1 MDGAEDVIIY
11 NCMCVNK
18 TNHKVTKNNDNSRKS
33 MNLALPASVA
43 GRECAHAQKR
53 DEIEHIYLDVGVQE
67 GLSYRQ
73 MYYFHFFERS
83 TLFNFFI
90 CFYHPVLFYLLLFF
104 KNIFFY

>member
-53 DEIEHIYLDVGVQE
+53 DERTHLLGRWCPR
-67 GLSYRQ
+67 G
-73 MYYFHFFERS
+73 FELQ
-83 TLFNFFI
+83 TNVLLPLF
-90 CFYHPVLFYLLLFF
+90 
-104 KNIFFY
+104 